1 MLLPIFNALVFSLCK
16 IQSIFLVK
24 NIYHKT
30 FFNTHVVHW
39 IWKNTVSPL
48 IYNFNISYKFYTIL
62 VVIALLWLIFWGN
75 MVAGEDMIIKNN

>member
-1 MLLPIFNALVFSLCK
+1 MLFPISYALVFSLCK

-30 FFNTHVVHW
+30 SFNTHIVHW
-39 IWKNTVSPL
+39 ILKNTASPL

-62 VVIALLWLIFWGN
+62 VVIALLWLICWGN
-75 MVAGEDMIIKNN
+75 IVAGEDIIIKNS